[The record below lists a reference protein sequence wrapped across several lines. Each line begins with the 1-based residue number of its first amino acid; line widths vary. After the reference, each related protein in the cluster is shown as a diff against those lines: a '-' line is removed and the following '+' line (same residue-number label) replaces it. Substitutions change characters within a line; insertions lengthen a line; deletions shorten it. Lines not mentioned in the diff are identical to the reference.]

1 MHRHD
6 RGEREGAKQ
15 PERFD
20 ARRAAGLE
28 DPARFAYLPAEEIA
42 RMLDVPR
49 DGTLVDFGAGT
60 GAYARAIARLRPDAA
75 IFALD
80 ELPPM
85 LVFLRERLIADPAP
99 GVSPVLA
106 GTPEAEALR
115 GRADRVLALNVLHE
129 LGDAALDELAR
140 LLKPDGRALFID
152 WNADAVERPIG
163 PPKEH
168 VYTPAEVRKRLEA
181 RGWRAGTERLFNY
194 HYAFSAS
201 LPAR

>member
-1 MHRHD
+1 MHMHHSD
-6 RGEREGAKQ
+6 REGAKQ

-20 ARRAAGLE
+20 PRRAAGLE

-42 RMLDVPR
+42 GMLDIPR
-49 DGTLVDFGAGT
+49 GGVLVDFGAGT
-60 GAYARAIARLRPDAA
+60 GAYARALARLRPDAS

-85 LVFLRERLIADPAP
+85 LAFLRERLSVDPAP
-99 GVSPVLA
+99 SVAPVLA
-106 GTPEAEALR
+106 GTPQAEALR

-163 PPKEH
+163 PPKDH
-168 VYTPAEVRKRLEA
+168 VYSPAQAKQRLQA
-181 RGWRAGTERLFNY
+181 RGWRTDGDRLFNY
-194 HYAFSAS
+194 HYAFFAS
-201 LPAR
+201 RPPR